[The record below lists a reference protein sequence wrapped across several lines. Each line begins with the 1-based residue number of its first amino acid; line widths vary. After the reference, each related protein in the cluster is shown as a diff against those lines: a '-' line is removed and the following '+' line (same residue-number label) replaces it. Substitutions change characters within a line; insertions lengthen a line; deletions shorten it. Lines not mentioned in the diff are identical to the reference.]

1 MHLIRN
7 YSAEN
12 FTQKAKTADFP
23 KIPILPKRGF
33 QWFDKKNIYS
43 FNYVALVKT
52 LNAGLAFV
60 G

>member
-12 FTQKAKTADFP
+12 FTQKAKPADFP

-33 QWFDKKNIYS
+33 QWFDKKKY
-43 FNYVALVKT
+43 L
-52 LNAGLAFV
+52 FV
-60 G
+60 